1 MPSFSLPEA
10 GGGKASYVSSSARFR
25 SGVLTG
31 DWRFQRSPVPQRFSG
46 SVCSL
51 CGLV

>member
-25 SGVLTG
+25 SGVLTS
-31 DWRFQRSPVPQRFSG
+31 DWRFERSPVLQ
-46 SVCSL
+46 
-51 CGLV
+51 LVSISAYILRWLV